1 MFFKKKLL
9 RRVNKMAN
17 IKKENSKTLSEEVI
31 DTLINCFHSYEFI
44 WNVTSGDCKD
54 QNRNSLSLEEFD
66 MSGQQHDINTYDHKK
81 NKIISEAN
89 SYKIRTDKITQRR
102 MVVAQIKCFSQLG
115 HDMSN

>member
-1 MFFKKKLL
+1 MRRDELNLQKQTKKNVHKVLKDIMFFKKKLL

-54 QNRNSLSLEEFD
+54 QNRKSLPLEEFD
-66 MSGQQHDINTYDHKK
+66 MSGQQRDINTYDYKK
-81 NKIISEAN
+81 
-89 SYKIRTDKITQRR
+89 
-102 MVVAQIKCFSQLG
+102 IK
-115 HDMSN
+115 